1 MGPCAVRVRSGGN
14 AGSARCVLVGERH
27 PGTGAL
33 SVVPRNVR
41 GGGNGG
47 TGPVHGH
54 ARHPGEIM
62 RGAMSDT
69 AAGDT
74 AAGDTATTADG
85 GCAGSRTGRSALSLL
100 TLVRAATSVEDPS
113 WTRGAVQRV
122 PAGGEMSLLW
132 KTSVLI
138 GCLALA
144 TGRRTAPA
152 PELPYRFLDREFGR
166 GRVTRFEEVDF
177 PACLTHEPTRRFLC
191 RTGLPEEAFAF
202 RLEQD
207 GDMPLPTLAEHHRD
221 DERHPALPDGAD
233 RLVRL
238 GRLADGAT
246 VLVDA
251 AAGTVL
257 TWDPTSGAVS
267 TLAPDLPAFALTLWA
282 RHRAARMET
291 VARSGRA

>member
-1 MGPCAVRVRSGGN
+1 
-14 AGSARCVLVGERH
+14 
-27 PGTGAL
+27 
-33 SVVPRNVR
+33 
-41 GGGNGG
+41 
-47 TGPVHGH
+47 
-54 ARHPGEIM
+54 M

-69 AAGDT
+69 AA
-74 AAGDTATTADG
+74 ATTAATVSG
-85 GCAGSRTGRSALSLL
+85 GCAGSRTSRTALSLL

-152 PELPYRFLDREFGR
+152 PDLPYRFLDREFGR
-166 GRVTRFEEVDF
+166 GRVARFEEIDF

-202 RLEQD
+202 RLESD
-207 GDMPLPTLAEHHRD
+207 GDMPLPTLAEYHQD
-221 DERHPALPDGAD
+221 DEQRPALPGGAD

-251 AAGTVL
+251 TTGTVL
-257 TWDPTSGAVS
+257 TWHPTTSALS
-267 TLAPDLPAFALTLWA
+267 ALAPDLPAFALTLWA

-291 VARSGRA
+291 AAR